1 MKSNPETGRGPIEII
16 EEGFH
21 LLRLASLPTLL
32 SYYLGAAPFVLAVLF
47 FWSDMSRGAFADERL
62 ALETVALVF
71 AFCWLK
77 TWQVIFA
84 RQLHAQI
91 TGHTPQRLTFKRSCQ
106 IALTQSILQPAGL
119 FLVPIA

>member
-1 MKSNPETGRGPIEII
+1 MKSSFETGRGPIEII

-32 SYYLGAAPFVLAVLF
+32 SYFLGAAPFILAVLF

-62 ALETVALVF
+62 AIESVALVF
-71 AFCWLK
+71 VFLWMK

-84 RQLHAQI
+84 RQLNSQI
-91 TGHTPQRLTFKRSCQ
+91 TGHIAPRLTLKRLCQ
-106 IALTQSILQPAGL
+106 IAFTQAIL
-119 FLVPIA
+119 